1 MPEVLVILALI
12 ILIMAG
18 LFTYRSL
25 LWFLTAL
32 RDDVAEQAIKVDVR
46 FASLETAFRE
56 RDEELKNKIETTRD
70 LIEEARK
77 EDDKRYQDI
86 VSFLHGLSKTIANLE
101 HVQEQK
107 WDAADQRQK
116 QILDQIVALRG
127 EISGKGHV
135 LGEMFNE
142 FSILKALCTESHSFL
157 NKLSEQIA
165 HLEDKQ
171 KKMEDAVS
179 AGERRLTER
188 SDVLLVETA
197 EVGRGI
203 GAVLHDVQVLRE
215 SAVISEEKLSDVQEW
230 MQRRP
235 APPRLLPFEALQ
247 SGACSLQ
254 LVGDDGTALAMIQTS
269 VITPYKGNV
278 AVPAK
283 MARYLGPLI
292 ERLPTL
298 FENGHQIANET
309 YKVVLKPEFLQGIKD
324 GSLTMMRSRE
334 VMDGFRLNVV
344 IAEPSAW
351 GDKVGQ
357 IVGQGSNVPI
367 SNVLQFATAGFQIAT
382 YITGQIHLAQINKR
396 LNALELIAKD
406 ILAHLENMQEGQLLG
421 KMRYLREASE
431 RLRAGVPDDVEAAT
445 LIGQMETIDRESL
458 EVLEA
463 VRKEVDRREEAVRS
477 AVVRTG
483 WVDGGKAEGQRLLQL
498 GEDYFGALRRYQMA
512 LWVLLSASEVRAM
525 LPGTPNTE
533 RRRQMVSEILE
544 ESRGRQAETTTLLKE
559 KIDKVGATFSRG
571 ATVVEARKTF
581 GNRAIDSHDSMQ
593 KGWLEMR
600 SVIRNGQKTE
610 DQRTRLLSGD
620 VELLVSRDAS
630 GHIGATIAAE
640 AVSVELLN

>member
-1 MPEVLVILALI
+1 MLFEAFIALALI
-12 ILIMAG
+12 ISIAANLFAYNSLRWLSYGLKGDAAEQAKKADDRFAAAHDEHREIFNLIDNLREETGG
-18 LFTYRSL
+18 LGRGIGDLFNELSTLKAFSVESRSL
-25 LWFLTAL
+25 LENLL
-32 RDDVAEQAIKVDVR
+32 GKVADLEEQH
-46 FASLETAFRE
+46 
-56 RDEELKNKIETTRD
+56 NKIE
-70 LIEEARK
+70 
-77 EDDKRYQDI
+77 
-86 VSFLHGLSKTIANLE
+86 
-101 HVQEQK
+101 
-107 WDAADQRQK
+107 
-116 QILDQIVALRG
+116 
-127 EISGKGHV
+127 
-135 LGEMFNE
+135 
-142 FSILKALCTESHSFL
+142 
-157 NKLSEQIA
+157 
-165 HLEDKQ
+165 
-171 KKMEDAVS
+171 DAVI